1 MSTST
6 KDAKS
11 GGRRSSTRKRD
22 PDVIRLDELETQYD
36 EAASHDA
43 QWAMMYFMEDNT
55 HEIQEL
61 LARLATKGIHRT
73 FPGIFVDHNP

>member
-6 KDAKS
+6 KYEKS
-11 GGRRSSTRKRD
+11 DGRRSSTRSRD
-22 PDVIRLDELETQYD
+22 PDVIRLDELKTQYYV
-36 EAASHDA
+36 AASQDA
-43 QWAMMYFMEDNT
+43 QWAMMYFMEDYT